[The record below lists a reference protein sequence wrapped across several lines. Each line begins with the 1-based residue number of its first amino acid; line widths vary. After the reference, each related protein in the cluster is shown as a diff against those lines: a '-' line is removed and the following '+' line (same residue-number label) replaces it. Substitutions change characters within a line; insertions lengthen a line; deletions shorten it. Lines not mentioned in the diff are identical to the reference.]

1 MPTTFGTALY
11 TGLPSY
17 GNTSLM
23 VYSSGSDQFSTT
35 QSLAVNLI
43 ASDMKGYVLR
53 MDAEDSFSAS
63 GMVYLPDGNLWVN
76 GASPLYSIEIDDDGN
91 VTTIVSDSYIFSDSD
106 GRFVVS
112 QLPAGAYGFDVPYE
126 GGQMMGDPKPGDE
139 SLNLPEPYLE
149 SYVYELD
156 EIISS
161 QQFFELLYPEAME
174 VAV

>member
-1 MPTTFGTALY
+1 
-11 TGLPSY
+11 
-17 GNTSLM
+17 
-23 VYSSGSDQFSTT
+23 
-35 QSLAVNLI
+35 
-43 ASDMKGYVLR
+43 
-53 MDAEDSFSAS
+53 
-63 GMVYLPDGNLWVN
+63 MVYLPDGNLWVN

-126 GGQMMGDPKPGDE
+126 GGWVLYIFQVSDSSDAYSMLQMMGDPKPGDE